1 MMALMNRLSRKRLNR
16 TRLMNSTALSPMAS
30 DRPANAATVSAI
42 SSDPSSPKMAMKSSV
57 EGASIS
63 PATRKKVMTCSQPF
77 TERPPP
83 SPRPRGYVA
92 AQRDGSLTA
101 EYYPAM
107 TDSTTGGDTHDSA
120 ALLLS
125 ETVEDFRRQKGQ
137 ADRALA
143 QLADADW
150 HATLGEESNSIAV
163 IVQHLA
169 GNLRSRWRDF
179 LTTDGEKPDRDRDA
193 EFEDAALSPADL
205 LAQWEEGWRVALA
218 SLDALT
224 VTD

>member
-1 MMALMNRLSRKRLNR
+1 
-16 TRLMNSTALSPMAS
+16 
-30 DRPANAATVSAI
+30 
-42 SSDPSSPKMAMKSSV
+42 
-57 EGASIS
+57 
-63 PATRKKVMTCSQPF
+63 
-77 TERPPP
+77 
-83 SPRPRGYVA
+83 
-92 AQRDGSLTA
+92 
-101 EYYPAM
+101 M

-224 VTD
+224 VTDVGSVVTIRGQPLTVAAALLRSLEHTAGHVGQIILLAKHRRGADWQTLTIPKARR